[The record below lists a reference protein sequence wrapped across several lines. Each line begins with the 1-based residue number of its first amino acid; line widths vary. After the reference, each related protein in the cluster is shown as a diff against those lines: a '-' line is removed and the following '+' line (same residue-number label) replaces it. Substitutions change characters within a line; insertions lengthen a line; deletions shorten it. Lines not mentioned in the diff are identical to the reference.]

1 MQKVEAANSVVYT
14 ENPSLKQASMWTIPF
29 VIAISLML
37 FLGSYWIYMLII
49 GVFIP
54 LSVGITNIVNQRL
67 RGVRGISRLGL
78 SAAISYL
85 DMIIEGHSKI
95 GRFKTPT
102 QPLELSRAAMRTFG
116 AAAFVVRK
124 FDPEGFEEWIN
135 NLEQRLGSR
144 LPRRSRLQTLDWG
157 LGIMIV
163 VLFAGAYTN
172 GFGFGG
178 MVMPVLALLAFV
190 WQFAV
195 LCCYAP
201 YFLSTREKHAPE
213 EIVKVISEV
222 DINMQTKAA
231 LNKVVEVILVEGKY
245 PLRVIVFGD
254 YDGLTY
260 TERHFTTSHELR
272 LREAVLVPLSLGAA
286 NSI

>member
-1 MQKVEAANSVVYT
+1 MRSFMQKVEAASSVVYT
-14 ENPSLKQASMWTIPF
+14 ENPSLKQASIWTIPF
-29 VIAISLML
+29 VIAISLMF
-37 FLGSYWIYMLII
+37 FLGSYWIYIFII

-67 RGVRGISRLGL
+67 RGVRGVSRLRL

-95 GRFKTPT
+95 GRFKIPT

-124 FDPEGFEEWIN
+124 LDPEGFEEWIN
-135 NLEQRLGSR
+135 K

-178 MVMPVLALLAFV
+178 MVMPVLALLGFV

-195 LCCYAP
+195 LCCYTP
-201 YFLSTREKHAPE
+201 YFLSTREKHSHE
-213 EIVKVISEV
+213 EIVNVISEV